1 MYFLGR
7 RLNISVPFADIE
19 VCFARNHP
27 SLCSR
32 SDPQACAVELE
43 YEAFRTSKM
52 ANSYKATVLKKVGPY
67 ICWCS
72 LECAVASARGHI
84 G

>member
-1 MYFLGR
+1 MLSGR
-7 RLNISVPFADIE
+7 CLSISVPFADRE
-19 VCFARNHP
+19 VCLARNHP
-27 SLCSR
+27 SLCYR
-32 SDPQACAVELE
+32 SDPHACAVELE

-67 ICWCS
+67 ICCCS
-72 LECAVASARGHI
+72 LEGGMASARGEI